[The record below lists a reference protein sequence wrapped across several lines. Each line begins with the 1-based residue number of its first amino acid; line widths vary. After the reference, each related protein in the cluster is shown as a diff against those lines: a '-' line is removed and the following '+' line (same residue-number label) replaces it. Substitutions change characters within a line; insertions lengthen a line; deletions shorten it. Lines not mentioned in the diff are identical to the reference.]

1 MLTQAAFLRC
11 PRCVTVFPMRLKQAI
26 LFSMF
31 FLIAVLFLMG
41 CSDDEDAVF
50 VDFSKR
56 EEVLLPVQRKDAIT
70 YAYLPQYSH
79 AVSYGR
85 HHLLI
90 EYLSKV
96 TGLTFR
102 QVFPDTFE
110 EHVKMVGRG
119 EIDISFSNP
128 FIYLR
133 LASKGARAFARVIEP
148 SGRPSF
154 RGEIICRTDNDDI
167 ADLEDCRGTRWIAVD
182 HSSAGGY
189 LFPLGMFVE
198 HGIRPDDFRRIDFAP
213 GPGGKQEK
221 VVLAVYAGAY
231 DIGSIREGTLAI
243 LKDKI
248 DLSQIRVLRRT
259 RSYPGWVYAARKGM
273 SPDVV
278 QRIAQAMYSLDL
290 NSPDDAVILNAA
302 GIRGIIP
309 ATDVDYA
316 PVRKLVETLGPALGN
331 PEEEQ

>member
-1 MLTQAAFLRC
+1 MKNVFRMLLALLL
-11 PRCVTVFPMRLKQAI
+11 PI
-26 LFSMF
+26 L
-31 FLIAVLFLMG
+31 LVG
-41 CSDDEDAVF
+41 CSGEEDTIY

-56 EEVLLPVQRKDAIT
+56 KEVLLPVQKDAIT

-90 EYLSKV
+90 EYLGRA
-96 TGLTFR
+96 TGMTFR
-102 QVFPDTFE
+102 QVFPDTFD
-110 EHVKMVGRG
+110 EHVKMVQRG

-128 FIYLR
+128 MIYVR
-133 LASKGARAFARVIEP
+133 LARSGARAFARVIEP

-154 RGEIICRTDNDDI
+154 RGQVICRDDNRFIRTLD
-167 ADLEDCRGTRWIAVD
+167 DCRGARWIAVD

-198 HGIRPDDFRRIDFAP
+198 NGITQDDFRRIDFAP

-231 DIGSIREGTLAI
+231 DIGSIREGTLDI

-248 DLSQIRVLRRT
+248 DISQIRVVKST
-259 RSYPGWVYAARKGM
+259 RSYPGWVYAARRNMPKEQ
-273 SPDVV
+273 VA
-278 QRIAQAMYSLDL
+278 RIAEAMFALDL
-290 NSPDDAVILNAA
+290 NSPDGAVILNAA

-309 ATDVDYA
+309 ASDGDYA
-316 PVRKLVETLGPALGN
+316 PVRKLMSDLGLDAPGAGGL
-331 PEEEQ
+331 PQ